1 LNDDA
6 RAKLRELVVQYGP
19 TLCNDPRRCEA
30 LLRDV
35 CGEHRREIHLL
46 VGAVKERVAADLL
59 DSKGRVETEVLL
71 VRLVQR
77 LEHNMAVTHAAAR
90 WTVQSWVFAL
100 GIPGDLPPEPE
111 QAMMAPPPSR
121 NPVGPFLVSDVV
133 RTLEVRLRHVWE
145 ELVVT
150 ARGSGNAVQLVDP
163 SGAPMA
169 VASFQSRYIASA
181 IDWTLIIVGLV
192 MLNGLLQ
199 TTLPWVIVA
208 WLYFA
213 VQQSLQLR
221 TTIGERA
228 CGIMTIDADGNHLS
242 FLYAS
247 IRYWAKIVSAFL
259 VVGLILSAY
268 AREDQTIVDRAT
280 KTFVIAKP

>member
-1 LNDDA
+1 
-6 RAKLRELVVQYGP
+6 
-19 TLCNDPRRCEA
+19 
-30 LLRDV
+30 
-35 CGEHRREIHLL
+35 
-46 VGAVKERVAADLL
+46 
-59 DSKGRVETEVLL
+59 
-71 VRLVQR
+71 
-77 LEHNMAVTHAAAR
+77 
-90 WTVQSWVFAL
+90 
-100 GIPGDLPPEPE
+100 
-111 QAMMAPPPSR
+111 MMAPPPSR